1 MNMDCLEKAQV
12 KKGRGEVVAV
22 VLCAL
27 SDLRAEAL
35 LALEW
40 VVLFLNPS
48 VAPEQLCNPSLVQA

>member
-1 MNMDCLEKAQV
+1 MDCLGKAQV

-48 VAPEQLCNPSLVQA
+48 VAPEQLRNPSLVQA